1 MITIDIIV
9 ESVGWNDEEM
19 LYKITEKA
27 LTTTM
32 HQLSLENAASEI
44 SLLFTDDEHM
54 TQINAQW
61 RGKNKPTNV
70 LSFPAFPLKA
80 GDPPGPMLGDIII
93 ARETVVLEAKK
104 EGKTFQ
110 DHLTHMIVHGLL
122 HLLGYNHE
130 THDET
135 LQMEGLEREILRKL
149 FIKDPYAELS
159 QNDRN

>member
-1 MITIDIIV
+1 MIIIDIIV
-9 ESVGWNDEEM
+9 ENAGWNDEKM
-19 LYKITEKA
+19 LYNITEKA

-32 HQLSLENAASEI
+32 HHISLENIVSEI
-44 SLLFTDDEHM
+44 SLLFTDDKHM
-54 TQINAQW
+54 AQINAQW

-70 LSFPAFPLKA
+70 LSFPAFPINA

-104 EGKTFQ
+104 EGKIFQ
-110 DHLTHMIVHGLL
+110 DHLTHMIVHGTL

-130 THDET
+130 TDEEAHH
-135 LQMEGLEREILRKL
+135 MEKLEREILQKL

-159 QNDRN
+159 